1 MLTEQYYVGY
11 GGFPNAE
18 GEMELDAAIMCG
30 SRKTYG
36 GVAALQVR
44 VTQSKTLEPDG
55 TTAPKRRHTLCKEGS
70 YDVCLDET
78 HTDKI

>member
-1 MLTEQYYVGY
+1 MLIDQYYVGY

-44 VTQSKTLEPDG
+44 VMQSKTLEPDG

-70 YDVCLDET
+70 YDVCLDEP
-78 HTDKI
+78 HTGKI